1 MPKFCSN
8 KVFILSIDGNV
19 YFYFAPL
26 QDYNDVSDDMREDEE
41 TKAEIHQ
48 RIDDLREVLWN
59 ICDERK
65 DQAEKERETIMNDG
79 WLDDRLGVL
88 SNFYMTIMQ
97 SEVDRFQDTVRMLK
111 DYYRAQDGQLPEEL
125 ASNYVRLP
133 LIEVRSQTEFSKN
146 IKYGG

>member
-1 MPKFCSN
+1 MPIFCSN